1 MTRLFS
7 FRKSTR
13 AAAQLEHLRSDD
25 EEIHYKPMEWPLVKR
40 LIGLLYPF
48 RKQYAWGVGLGAIV
62 VIMEMMS
69 PLFMRH
75 IINYVTD
82 YRGAGGGHDAV
93 AIRHV
98 ATVVI
103 AWATTLAAALLIQR
117 YNILIMTRAGEAV
130 QFILRKRL
138 FSHLQGLSM
147 SYYD

>member
-1 MTRLFS
+1 MTRMIGFL
-7 FRKSTR
+7 KSRFGTKSR
-13 AAAQLEHLRSDD
+13 IAAQLDRLRSDD
-25 EEIHYKPMEWPLVKR
+25 EEIQYKPIEWPLVKR
-40 LIGLLYPF
+40 LIGLLYPC

-62 VIMEMMS
+62 VVMEMMS

-103 AWATTLAAALLIQR
+103 AWATPLA
-117 YNILIMTRAGEAV
+117 
-130 QFILRKRL
+130 
-138 FSHLQGLSM
+138 
-147 SYYD
+147 